1 MDHFPGPGRRLGPGW
16 PPARLGGP
24 VNAPLGPQDDRVPA
38 GGRRVMS
45 TGAAI
50 TLIAV
55 GAVLRFALAP
65 GSPHGLNVHVVGVV
79 LILAGVLGLVLSL
92 LLLLVHTGPRQQ
104 RQGRQLTRQGRPGGY
119 YNLPAWDYRL
129 ARRRRAAAEDVAAIR
144 EDDRLYAPDAPAP
157 RDDNR

>member
-1 MDHFPGPGRRLGPGW
+1 MSAPPGL
-16 PPARLGGP
+16 
-24 VNAPLGPQDDRVPA
+24 QDDRAPG

-50 TLIAV
+50 TLIAI
-55 GAVLRFALAP
+55 GAILRFALAP

-79 LILAGVLGLVLSL
+79 LILAGALGLVLSL
-92 LLLLVHTGPRQQ
+92 LLPLVRTGPRQQ
-104 RQGRQLTRQGRPGGY
+104 RRLARQDRPGGY

-144 EDDRLYAPDAPAP
+144 EDDQFYAPDAPA
-157 RDDNR
+157 RHDDDH

>member
-1 MDHFPGPGRRLGPGW
+1 MDHFPGSGRRPGSGW

-24 VNAPLGPQDDRVPA
+24 VNAPLGPQDDRVPT

-92 LLLLVHTGPRQQ
+92 LLLLVPTGPRRQ

-119 YNLPAWDYRL
+119 YNLPALDYRL
-129 ARRRRAAAEDVAAIR
+129 ARRRRAAAENVAAIR
-144 EDDRLYAPDAPAP
+144 EDDQFYAPDAPATQ
-157 RDDNR
+157 DDNR

>member
-1 MDHFPGPGRRLGPGW
+1 MDHFSGPGRRPGPGW

-24 VNAPLGPQDDRVPA
+24 VNAPLGPQDDQVPA

-50 TLIAV
+50 ALITV

-79 LILAGVLGLVLSL
+79 LILAGALGLVLSL
-92 LLLLVHTGPRQQ
+92 LLLLVRPGPRQQ
-104 RQGRQLTRQGRPGGY
+104 RQGRPGGY

-129 ARRRRAAAEDVAAIR
+129 ARRRRAAAEDVAAVR
-144 EDDRLYAPDAPAP
+144 EDDRFYAPDAPAP
-157 RDDNR
+157 QDDNR